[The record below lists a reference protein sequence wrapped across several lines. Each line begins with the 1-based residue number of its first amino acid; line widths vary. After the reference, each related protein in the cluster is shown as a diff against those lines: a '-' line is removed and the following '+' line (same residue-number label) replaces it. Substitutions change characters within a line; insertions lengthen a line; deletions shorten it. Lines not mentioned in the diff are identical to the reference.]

1 MISSDLSPYM
11 ELERRKC
18 LIRIRTRMPKD
29 FFFEGMDVLTTNNNE
44 IIGFEFFSNLDTNT
58 TFMIDG
64 KTIIIGSGYN
74 ELRALRSAIK
84 GLKAANPDGYYVS
97 ESMSIDLHMRG
108 DSMLSMGCYAPGV
121 LKR

>member
-1 MISSDLSPYM
+1 
-11 ELERRKC
+11 
-18 LIRIRTRMPKD
+18 MPKD

-44 IIGFEFFSNLDTNT
+44 IIGFEFFSNLDTNI